1 VPWWRNKKNQNE
13 NKLPPRHQFTKEHQ
27 EDKFLVQLRV
37 SVPWWLI
44 GVLQMKQKPQKKY
57 NNPLAATYNGISDLF
72 KKRERVGELKANE
85 KLDGKKV
92 LITGASSGLGLA
104 SAKELAKL
112 GGEVIMA
119 VRSGIPDKGEEV
131 KKASG
136 SEKVHMMHVD
146 LSDFDSIKKLVSE
159 VKSRFGKIDILICNA
174 AIVSKKARKTKY
186 GLEEMFSVNYLAKFF
201 LVNLMLKEDLFNK
214 DGNGLPRI
222 IFVSSESH
230 RNPEAFEWNDFGK
243 FKDYGMGKSVERY
256 GYYKL
261 LMTTFARELSRRL
274 NPDQHPGYSVF
285 ALCPGPVN
293 SNIAREAPA
302 VFQPLLKLTFR
313 LFFRSPEQAC
323 EPVVY
328 LAASK
333 DVEGKPNDYLFL
345 MSRKPVDDKAD
356 NPENG
361 KRLWKL
367 TEDLFAKHQ
376 LKIQI

>member
-1 VPWWRNKKNQNE
+1 
-13 NKLPPRHQFTKEHQ
+13 
-27 EDKFLVQLRV
+27 
-37 SVPWWLI
+37 
-44 GVLQMKQKPQKKY
+44 MKQKPQKKY
-57 NNPLAATYNGISDLF
+57 NNPFSATVNGIRDLF
-72 KKRERVGELKANE
+72 KKKERVGELKPDDQ
-85 KLDGKKV
+85 LDGKKV

-104 SAKELAKL
+104 TTKELARL
-112 GGEVIMA
+112 GAEVIMA
-119 VRSGIPDKGEEV
+119 VRSGIPEKGEEV
-131 KKASG
+131 RKASG
-136 SEKVHMMHVD
+136 SDKVKMLPVD
-146 LSDFDSIKKLVSE
+146 LSDFDSIRDLVME
-159 VKSRFGKIDILICNA
+159 IKTTVGKIDILICNA
-174 AIVSKKARKTKY
+174 AVVSKKARKTRH
-186 GLEEMFSVNYLAKFF
+186 GFEEMFTVNYLAKFY
-201 LVNLMLKEDLFNK
+201 LINLFLKEKLLNRSS
-214 DGNGLPRI
+214 GNLPRI

-230 RNPEAFEWNDFGK
+230 RNPENFEWDTFGI
-243 FKDYGMGKSVERY
+243 FKDYGIGKSVERY

-274 NPDQHPGYSVF
+274 NPDTHLRYSVF

-345 MSRKPVDDKAD
+345 MSRKPVDEKAD
-356 NPENG
+356 DPENG

-367 TEDLFAKHQ
+367 TEDLLAKYH